1 MRLREREFDI
11 QNGPE
16 KKCVPPELCR
26 GNPSTSL
33 KAVESSVDSAAVV
46 RCQNSR
52 ALVEI
57 YVVSETISVIY
68 REEEEKKRSVIHVH
82 AYNLQVCDAVV
93 ELSLGT
99 KKASTKVLF

>member
-1 MRLREREFDI
+1 M
-11 QNGPE
+11 
-16 KKCVPPELCR
+16 LCQ
-26 GNPSTSL
+26 
-33 KAVESSVDSAAVV
+33 KQSVLYI
-46 RCQNSR
+46 N
-52 ALVEI
+52 
-57 YVVSETISVIY
+57 